1 MAPLLLLTFSSA
13 LAAKGGSLNDLD
25 KNGGFR
31 GLAFGSDCTQVES
44 FKANKGAQ
52 KWADSLR
59 TKKSPYPGQMTY
71 RNPADELKVGDIP
84 LLDISYT
91 CYSDALMSVRLLAW
105 GPNNAEEL
113 LFTFTTAFG
122 APPQADPDNGSWRW
136 QSKKVALTLTQD
148 QTTDE
153 VTAVFTSLPAVAQK
167 QADDE
172 AYRRSSVED
181 L

>member
-1 MAPLLLLTFSSA
+1 
-13 LAAKGGSLNDLD
+13 
-25 KNGGFR
+25 
-31 GLAFGSDCTQVES
+31 
-44 FKANKGAQ
+44 
-52 KWADSLR
+52 
-59 TKKSPYPGQMTY
+59 
-71 RNPADELKVGDIP
+71 
-84 LLDISYT
+84 
-91 CYSDALMSVRLLAW
+91 MSVRLLAW